1 MNSNLVDM
9 ENTILYTLSTIPQ
22 IIAAVLA
29 LTGVFI
35 VIRIDM
41 LHKRIMGFGQRILDY
56 HESLLRNNHSEII
69 YKKAFEEGNKG
80 RLRKDRIV
88 GSIRTDAEDYMIQ
101 QIEEIAQIETTLFDD
116 GTIKEIPPK
125 GFNNLVGR
133 VKAVYNQKKEIINR
147 LKILIT
153 SSVLGILF
161 PLFCLMFT
169 TMIKQSSCC
178 VFIVLGVNFLLAS
191 FVVIYTGR
199 LVLHSL
205 DNSKWE

>member
-1 MNSNLVDM
+1 M
-9 ENTILYTLSTIPQ
+9 ENTLLYTLSTIPQ

-29 LTGVFI
+29 LSGVFI

-56 HESLLRNNHSEII
+56 HESLIRNNHSEII
-69 YKKAFEEGNKG
+69 YQKAFEEGNKG
-80 RLRKDRIV
+80 RLRKDRII
-88 GSIRTDAEDYMIQ
+88 GAIRTDAEDYLIQ
-101 QIEEIAQIETTLFDD
+101 QIEGIAHIETALFND
-116 GTIKEIPPK
+116 GTIDEIPPK

-147 LKILIT
+147 LKILII
-153 SSVLGILF
+153 SSVLGILV

-169 TMIKQSSCC
+169 TMIKQSTCC
-178 VFIVLGVNFLLAS
+178 IVIILGINFLLS
-191 FVVIYTGR
+191 GFVVIYTGR